1 MYGTISQFSIF
12 RIFSILI
19 LLFLVWDKPVFP
31 QSKKKSSV
39 KTRSATAPEEPT
51 EKSFYANWRD
61 TELND
66 FLKGMSA
73 ILKKNIL
80 LDESLKV
87 KRLRSFLKKK
97 SRLKM
102 HSSL

>member
-1 MYGTISQFSIF
+1 MYGTISQLSIF

-31 QSKKKSSV
+31 QSKKKSSAN
-39 KTRSATAPEEPT
+39 KTRSAAASEEPA

-73 ILKKNIL
+73 ILKKTFFWMR
-80 LDESLKV
+80 V
-87 KRLRSFLKKK
+87 
-97 SRLKM
+97 
-102 HSSL
+102 